1 MKRRYVETQEKR
13 FIVREDELDELAAH
27 SDWLRRG
34 VDKVE
39 GLKIA
44 QDILVIIGKCRA
56 RSAP

>member
-1 MKRRYVETQEKR
+1 MKRRYMESQEKE
-13 FIVREDELDELAAH
+13 FIIREDALYDLAAH
-27 SDWLRRG
+27 ADWLRRG

-56 RSAP
+56 RPAP